1 MDKVR
6 MTLRRNQVSS
16 AQSTLGRAAN
26 LAVTY
31 VEFGDANLVNTEYQK
46 LASVTKA
53 DIERVAKKYLVE
65 TNRSVIIT
73 MPKAKPA
80 GPAGK

>member
-1 MDKVR
+1 
-6 MTLRRNQVSS
+6 
-16 AQSTLGRAAN
+16 LGRAAN